1 MHMVILKCD
10 RFFKMRPLIG
20 WLFDVLNVRHV
31 GNIGANQQQD
41 YLQILTFEKKV
52 YLCKCYSFMQISWII
67 IIISKSNDPLLLLY
81 M

>member
-1 MHMVILKCD
+1 MHVVILKCD

-41 YLQILTFEKKV
+41 YLQILTFEKLV
-52 YLCKCYSFMQISWII
+52 
-67 IIISKSNDPLLLLY
+67 
-81 M
+81 